1 VKKGGLRYQ
10 VEEYLLGNSTEAP
23 WQLQLYFEMEATGNQ
38 HLPFAGGLLDQPY
51 WLTEDLRLVRLAVK
65 SIEDKK
71 VKQRKA
77 KELFDKLSEK

>member
-1 VKKGGLRYQ
+1 
-10 VEEYLLGNSTEAP
+10 
-23 WQLQLYFEMEATGNQ
+23 MEATGNQ